1 MNKRIVK
8 VLSHIELIIVCI
20 IVLIPMV
27 LIVLASLGTGTNL
40 AASTLIPTEFTL
52 SNYKQLFE
60 QTNYLLWFKN
70 TLYIAIVSAVIS
82 VFVVMFT
89 AWIMSRFNFKGK
101 KITLITILL
110 VAMFPTFLSMTAIYT
125 LFSLVGLVGSPISM
139 ILIYVAGAIPY
150 NTWLVKGYL
159 DGIPIALDEA
169 AYLDGCTKIQTFFKI
184 TLPLAKPI
192 MTYVAVSQFLSPWM
206 DYILPS
212 MLLSRDEQKT
222 LAVGLY
228 GLIAQSNDIK
238 STLFAAGSVLIA
250 VPITILFLL
259 FQKFLV
265 KGVSAGADKG

>member
-1 MNKRIVK
+1 MNKKVVK
-8 VLSHIELIIVCI
+8 LLVHLELIVVC
-20 IVLIPMV
+20 
-27 LIVLASLGTGTNL
+27 LIVLLPMSLIVLSSFGTGTNL
-40 AASTLIPTEFTL
+40 ASTKLIPTEFTL
-52 SNYKQLFE
+52 LNYRQLFIE
-60 QTNYLLWFKN
+60 TNYFLWFKN
-70 TLYIAIVSAVIS
+70 TLYIAVTSATLS
-82 VFVVMFT
+82 VFVVMLT
-89 AWIMSRFNFKGK
+89 AWIMSRFQFKGK
-101 KITLITILL
+101 KITLMTILL
-110 VAMFPTFLSMTAIYT
+110 LSMFPTFLSMTAIYT
-125 LFSLVGLVGSPISM
+125 LFSLVGLVGSPTSM

-159 DGIPIALDEA
+159 DGISISLDEA
-169 AYLDGCTKIQTFFKI
+169 AYLDGCTKLQTFFKI

-228 GLIAQSNDIK
+228 GLIAQSNEIK

-250 VPITILFLL
+250 IPITILFLL